1 MYAVVK
7 ELTQNVF
14 EDFGRF
20 KDKETADYMAKF
32 IKAFL
37 NYDVEVVWVE
47 GIDI

>member
-20 KDKETADYMAKF
+20 EDEETANCMSKF

-37 NYDVEVVWVE
+37 NYDVKV
-47 GIDI
+47 IKI

>member
-20 KDKETADYMAKF
+20 ENEETANYMAKI

-37 NYDVEVVWVE
+37 NYNVKVIKIKEK
-47 GIDI
+47 